1 MRDFGRIVW
10 VASKVHD
17 VASALRAP
25 AAPSRSHLL
34 QRTARGGRWPRE
46 TKSIW
51 LGYASIACWLGA
63 QFPQLIVNYRNQSA
77 DGLALPFLLNWLLGD
92 ISNLIG
98 CILTHQLPF
107 QTWLATYF
115 CLVDFS
121 LFSQYFYYDAFKPK
135 PATTLRSRR
144 SYIYQPQHT
153 HARSLSRSYSGERDE
168 TLRAIS
174 VVAANVAQ
182 AAAIEAARVR
192 HHSRRHT
199 GAGESADPYEH
210 MTDSAVSERR
220 VTWSTDSF
228 AHPPHRSAVPQLAVI
243 PSTPQAEAPAPI
255 ASMSVQSLSQS
266 RASSR
271 GRSPSGDEAERRR
284 KRSASRRSASI
295 VFLGVWMLF
304 GFADLHTRWKRSTP
318 AAESVGV
325 VLNEPPPE
333 VSLERIIGRI
343 SAWTCTTLYLTSRLP
358 QIWKNFVRKSCEG
371 LSMALFTFAFLG
383 NSFYVASILTSP
395 PFADAPTPE
404 ARTAFLKESIPYLL
418 GSGGTLVFD
427 ITIVIQSF
435 VYAPKPK
442 VEATGAEEEGLLN
455 GDAAAEDEDG
465 PRSPSTVR
473 ASTWRRAPR
482 RGSRS
487 RSVDQQAGRA

>member
-1 MRDFGRIVW
+1 
-10 VASKVHD
+10 
-17 VASALRAP
+17 
-25 AAPSRSHLL
+25 
-34 QRTARGGRWPRE
+34 
-46 TKSIW
+46 
-51 LGYASIACWLGA
+51 
-63 QFPQLIVNYRNQSA
+63 QLIVNYRNQSA

-199 GAGESADPYEH
+199 GAGESGDPYEH

-220 VTWSTDSF
+220 V
-228 AHPPHRSAVPQLAVI
+228 
-243 PSTPQAEAPAPI
+243 
-255 ASMSVQSLSQS
+255 SL
-266 RASSR
+266 
-271 GRSPSGDEAERRR
+271 D
-284 KRSASRRSASI
+284 
-295 VFLGVWMLF
+295 
-304 GFADLHTRWKRSTP
+304 
-318 AAESVGV
+318 
-325 VLNEPPPE
+325 
-333 VSLERIIGRI
+333 RIIGRI

-395 PFADAPTPE
+395 PFADAPTTE